1 MYDFVRIT
9 MEKDTFAQSVTP
21 VIAGCVTIPIAVSI
35 HLVHRPEPFGM
46 LRGRASRI
54 RCNR

>member
-9 MEKDTFAQSVTP
+9 MEKDTFAQSLTP

-35 HLVHRPEPFGM
+35 HLVHWPEPFGM